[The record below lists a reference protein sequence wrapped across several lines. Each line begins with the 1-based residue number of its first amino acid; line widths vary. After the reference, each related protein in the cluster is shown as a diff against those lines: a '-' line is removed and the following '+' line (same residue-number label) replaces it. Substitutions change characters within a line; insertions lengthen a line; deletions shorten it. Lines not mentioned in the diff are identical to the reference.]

1 LSRFFSAETINDSRE
16 IFEPRPAR
24 LPLRAITERRPAEEA
39 RCAGRRR
46 APTLATAPVGTTE
59 DIAAGCLRGGLCR
72 AFSGALLS
80 FRRLEGISDVSR
92 RFSSTLALAM
102 ALARCAPP
110 RAAFSSATIQKRAR
124 VSSPARRT
132 TVAMAAGSS
141 PEKTA
146 PRLDPARATLF
157 VCDVQEKFAPVIHG
171 FDNCVYVASA
181 MLRAS
186 ELLEFP
192 ALVTE
197 QVPDKLGKTVDA
209 LQPLL
214 AERKDVLV
222 VGKTKFSMCTEGA
235 AAFLEARETLAPPQA
250 LLVGLEA
257 HVCVAQTAFDLLDR
271 GWEVFVLVDGVSS
284 IRVGDRAA
292 ALRRMEQSGCALT
305 TSEAALFEMIGDA
318 THLKFRDVSKL
329 VREPRPETP
338 LPSV

>member
-1 LSRFFSAETINDSRE
+1 
-16 IFEPRPAR
+16 
-24 LPLRAITERRPAEEA
+24 
-39 RCAGRRR
+39 
-46 APTLATAPVGTTE
+46 
-59 DIAAGCLRGGLCR
+59 
-72 AFSGALLS
+72 
-80 FRRLEGISDVSR
+80 
-92 RFSSTLALAM
+92 M
-102 ALARCAPP
+102 ALARCAQP

-141 PEKTA
+141 PENTA

-186 ELLEFP
+186 ELLEFQ

-235 AAFLEARETLAPPQA
+235 AAFLYTREKAAFLESRETLAPPQA

>member
-1 LSRFFSAETINDSRE
+1 
-16 IFEPRPAR
+16 
-24 LPLRAITERRPAEEA
+24 
-39 RCAGRRR
+39 
-46 APTLATAPVGTTE
+46 
-59 DIAAGCLRGGLCR
+59 
-72 AFSGALLS
+72 
-80 FRRLEGISDVSR
+80 
-92 RFSSTLALAM
+92 M
-102 ALARCAPP
+102 ALARCAQP

-141 PEKTA
+141 PENTA

-186 ELLEFP
+186 ELLEFQ

-235 AAFLEARETLAPPQA
+235 AAFLESRETLAPPQA

-257 HVCVAQTAFDLLDR
+257 HVCVA
-271 GWEVFVLVDGVSS
+271 
-284 IRVGDRAA
+284 
-292 ALRRMEQSGCALT
+292 
-305 TSEAALFEMIGDA
+305 
-318 THLKFRDVSKL
+318 
-329 VREPRPETP
+329 
-338 LPSV
+338 

>member
-1 LSRFFSAETINDSRE
+1 
-16 IFEPRPAR
+16 
-24 LPLRAITERRPAEEA
+24 
-39 RCAGRRR
+39 
-46 APTLATAPVGTTE
+46 
-59 DIAAGCLRGGLCR
+59 
-72 AFSGALLS
+72 
-80 FRRLEGISDVSR
+80 
-92 RFSSTLALAM
+92 
-102 ALARCAPP
+102 
-110 RAAFSSATIQKRAR
+110 
-124 VSSPARRT
+124 
-132 TVAMAAGSS
+132 MAAGSS

-146 PRLDPARATLF
+146 PRLDPARATLC

-186 ELLEFP
+186 ELLEFR

-222 VGKTKFSMCTEGA
+222 VGKTKFSMCAEGS
-235 AAFLEARETLAPPQA
+235 AAFLEAKSENLASSQA

-292 ALRRMEQSGCALT
+292 ALRRMERAGCVLT

-318 THLKFRDVSKL
+318 THAKFRDISKL

>member
-1 LSRFFSAETINDSRE
+1 MVARDVGVIHTSEV
-16 IFEPRPAR
+16 PR
-24 LPLRAITERRPAEEA
+24 
-39 RCAGRRR
+39 
-46 APTLATAPVGTTE
+46 
-59 DIAAGCLRGGLCR
+59 
-72 AFSGALLS
+72 
-80 FRRLEGISDVSR
+80 
-92 RFSSTLALAM
+92 
-102 ALARCAPP
+102 
-110 RAAFSSATIQKRAR
+110 
-124 VSSPARRT
+124 
-132 TVAMAAGSS
+132 
-141 PEKTA
+141 

-186 ELLEFP
+186 ELLEFQ

-235 AAFLEARETLAPPQA
+235 AAFLESRETLAPPQA

-292 ALRRMEQSGCALT
+292 ALRRMEQSGCTLT

>member
-1 LSRFFSAETINDSRE
+1 M
-16 IFEPRPAR
+16 
-24 LPLRAITERRPAEEA
+24 
-39 RCAGRRR
+39 
-46 APTLATAPVGTTE
+46 
-59 DIAAGCLRGGLCR
+59 
-72 AFSGALLS
+72 LS

-102 ALARCAPP
+102 ALARCAQP

-186 ELLEFP
+186 ELLEFQ